1 MGLVAVST
9 ILLVVGIVV
18 IGWMLK
24 RLGEA
29 GPPVERRLSRAQMEL
44 LVRTFIG
51 NRQFEWAGKDGLF
64 CKIDEHQQADNA
76 VSGHLWRTYFPD
88 FHVHFIA
95 TVDDE
100 GFVTIPKWIVPN
112 ENGPDDVFQ
121 FDDLARALECAE
133 SKGRVKDAA

>member
-9 ILLVVGIVV
+9 ILLVVGVVV

-29 GPPVERRLSRAQMEL
+29 GPPSVPYAGMPLEHKKL
-44 LVRTFIG
+44 LVHTLISSRCIESVGHNEFVSFDDSCTADTISG
-51 NRQFEWAGKDGLF
+51 SIWKDDGRIEF
-64 CKIDEHQQADNA
+64 
-76 VSGHLWRTYFPD
+76 V
-88 FHVHFIA
+88 A

-112 ENGPDDVFQ
+112 ENGPADVFQ
-121 FDDLARALECAE
+121 FDDLARALDCAE